1 MLFQE
6 YPKMSDLWLDSCNSL
21 RVTQLFIHFWILA
34 MVSRLTMPFISV
46 ISNYFVIMNILDLG
60 NQSVNWMKILEQ
72 QIFLL
77 LREILFLPRCSSLKV
92 SVERNWDLF
101 ALRMRKWSRNWRMK
115 QLAVLNQ
122 ERSSTIWTW
131 DTTSKPNLVWSFQ
144 VWLKNGIVSVGTV
157 SILEINSNVVQNARL
172 QYIAVKIVKEKT
184 GKVTKNFT
192 VCKLKLNSMNLWT
205 FIKKKLYEKIFKILT
220 RFFFFTT
227 LFGSWKTFSMFLR
240 NFIWVL
246 KNSCLLIW

>member
-1 MLFQE
+1 
-6 YPKMSDLWLDSCNSL
+6 
-21 RVTQLFIHFWILA
+21 
-34 MVSRLTMPFISV
+34 
-46 ISNYFVIMNILDLG
+46 
-60 NQSVNWMKILEQ
+60 MKILEQ
-72 QIFLL
+72 
-77 LREILFLPRCSSLKV
+77 RLFLCLTGMLQGSSLKA
-92 SVERNWDLF
+92 STERNWDLF

-144 VWLKNGIVSVGTV
+144 VWLKNGIASVGTV
-157 SILEINSNVVQNARL
+157 SILEINFNVVQNARL
-172 QYIAVKIVKEKT
+172 QFIAVKIVKEKT

-192 VCKLKLNSMNLWT
+192 VCKLKLNSMNLWI
-205 FIKKKLYEKIFKILT
+205 FIKKNCMKRFSKFLLNF
-220 RFFFFTT
+220 FFFFTT